1 MSRSRRRVIRP
12 ARTPPKRRNWR
23 QSFFRLLSG
32 WNRYQVGRV
41 VLGIGLIWL
50 IGACGLYLAEG
61 HTNPA
66 FDTLGE
72 SLWSVWVLLFSG
84 LDEQPHTVAGRLL
97 AMFLLVAGVGLA
109 GLFTASVASLLVE
122 RYLRRGDVSHFE
134 MDGHLVLCNWAPR
147 ALEWIREVHSKIIA
161 DPRPIVIIHDN
172 PDEIDLPDKQ
182 DEPAFND
189 VYIVKGEPTNEVI
202 LHRATVSKAHS
213 VVILS
218 DAREGRHA
226 DGKSILTCI
235 AVRQICRGDTPPNI
249 VVECQNP
256 NNRFHLLK
264 AGASEIVSSDSLG
277 LRLLARSALFHG
289 MTQFY
294 QELLTVRRD
303 ANEVYLLP
311 APQDLIGRDFTELS
325 ELFIKHRTDRR
336 SSLLIGIQ
344 RGDDMQINPIGED
357 AGPLKSGDQLI
368 LLSRVFP
375 GGGQTLPTFP
385 AIAATQPEQKLS
397 K

>member
-1 MSRSRRRVIRP
+1 MPRLRRMPLQSR
-12 ARTPPKRRNWR
+12 AENKRRNWR
-23 QSFFRLLSG
+23 AALLQLLTR
-32 WNRYQVGRV
+32 WNRFQVGRV
-41 VLGIGLIWL
+41 VGGVLLVWVVGAIGL
-50 IGACGLYLAEG
+50 YFAER
-61 HTNPA
+61 HVNPA
-66 FDTLGE
+66 FETPWE

-84 LDEQPHTVAGRLL
+84 LEDAPKTMIGRLL
-97 AMFLLVAGVGLA
+97 AMILLVAGVGLA

-122 RYLRRGDVSHFE
+122 RYLRRRDVSNFE
-134 MDGHLVLCNWAPR
+134 MDDHLVLCNWAPR
-147 ALEWIREVHSKIIA
+147 GLEWIREVHSKIIA

-189 VYIVKGEPTNEVI
+189 VYIVKGDPTNEIV
-202 LHRATVSKAHS
+202 LNRATVPKAYS

-218 DAREGRHA
+218 DAREGKHA

-235 AVRQICRGDTPPNI
+235 AIRHICRADQQPNI
-249 VVECQNP
+249 VVECHSP
-256 NNRFHLLK
+256 HNRFHLQK

-303 ANEVYLLP
+303 NNEVFLVP
-311 APQDLIGRDFTELS
+311 APEELLGHDFTKLG
-325 ELFIKHRTDRR
+325 ELFMNYRNDRR
-336 SSLLIGIQ
+336 SCLLIGIQ
-344 RGDDMQINPIGED
+344 RGEEMMINPIADE
-357 AGPLKSGDQLI
+357 AGPLRADDQLI
-368 LLSRVFP
+368 LLSRIFP
-375 GGGQTLPTFP
+375 GGSQPLPISQTAPTP
-385 AIAATQPEQKLS
+385 RPEKNA